1 MEQQAIL
8 VSHGAPSDP
17 QTQER
22 AIQALAVR
30 VRFWAPDW
38 QVSGTTLAAKGELEA
53 TLTSLPDAVIYPF
66 FMAEGYFTRIA
77 LPKRL
82 KALGRNHAFQ
92 HKAFGHA
99 PELPSLMVKTAL
111 RAAETAGYAPKDT
124 QLLLAAHGSQV
135 TRASYEQTEAVAS
148 KLRALTPFKSVV
160 TGYIEEEPK
169 LSQSAKNLG
178 QALCLPF
185 FALRASHVL
194 KDVPEALCE
203 AGFEGALLPAIG
215 EVADVA
221 RLIAQTL
228 KKSPIA

>member
-135 TRASYEQTEAVAS
+135 TRASYEQLPS
-148 KLRALTPFKSVV
+148 C
-160 TGYIEEEPK
+160 G
-169 LSQSAKNLG
+169 LSRHLNPWS
-178 QALCLPF
+178 
-185 FALRASHVL
+185 R
-194 KDVPEALCE
+194 D
-203 AGFEGALLPAIG
+203 I
-215 EVADVA
+215 
-221 RLIAQTL
+221 L
-228 KKSPIA
+228 KKNQNFLKVPKIWDKRFACHSLRCARAMCSRTYRKRCARPVLRVLFCPPSEKLQT

>member
-1 MEQQAIL
+1 MERQAVL

-17 QTQER
+17 QSQER

-38 QVSGTTLAAKGELEA
+38 QVSGTTLSAKGKLEA

-99 PELPSLMVKTAL
+99 PELPSLIVKTAL

-135 TRASYEQTEAVAS
+135 TRASYEQTEAVAA
-148 KLRALTPFKSVV
+148 KLRALTPFKSVSRD
-160 TGYIEEEPK
+160 I
-169 LSQSAKNLG
+169 
-178 QALCLPF
+178 
-185 FALRASHVL
+185 
-194 KDVPEALCE
+194 
-203 AGFEGALLPAIG
+203 
-215 EVADVA
+215 
-221 RLIAQTL
+221 L
-228 KKSPIA
+228 KKNQNFLKVPKIWDKRFACHSLRCARAMCSRTCRKRCARPVLRVLFCPPSEKLQT